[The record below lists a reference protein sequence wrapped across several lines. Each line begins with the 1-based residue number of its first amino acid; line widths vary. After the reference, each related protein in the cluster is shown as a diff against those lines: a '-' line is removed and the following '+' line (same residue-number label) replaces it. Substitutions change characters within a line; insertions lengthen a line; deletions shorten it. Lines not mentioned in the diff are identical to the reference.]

1 MLRHF
6 RGHHGPITSLAYNP
20 HADKLASSS
29 TDKSVN
35 LWNTNDRIRCYKFTG
50 HSDIVNSVAWSHNGC
65 LMATASKDNTVK
77 VWVPTVRGSSY
88 NFVALSNVRSVD
100 FHPKDKKLVTAS
112 DDKAVKLWSIETKRF
127 LSSFLG
133 HTNRVLRARYSPSG
147 KTIASCSEDRTLRIF
162 DVLSGDCV
170 HTYGESHNGYAND
183 VAWHPEG
190 ALVAVALSN
199 NCIKIY
205 DRRIHKLI
213 QMYSVHAGAVN
224 SIAFHPS
231 GHLMITGS
239 DDGSTKVLDLLEGRP
254 VYTLVGHDD
263 AVTAV
268 TFSGDGTKFATA
280 GKDKQVFIQLL
291 LVLHLVHISNYY
303 FSCSTSRSCCGN
315 LIWINWRPI
324 RMRRHPGAART
335 MNKIT
340 IWKIFW
346 TQA

>member
-1 MLRHF
+1 MGDSFEEDAPILLRHF
-6 RGHHGPITSLAYNP
+6 RGHHGPITGLAYNP

-88 NFVALSNVRSVD
+88 NFMALSNVRSVE
-100 FHPKDKKLVTAS
+100 FHPKDKKLVTGS
-112 DDKAVKLWSIETKRF
+112 DDKAVKLWSLETKRF

-147 KTIASCSEDRTLRIF
+147 KTIASCSEDRTLRLF

-170 HTYGESHNGYAND
+170 HTYNESHNGYAND
-183 VAWHPEG
+183 VAWHPDG
-190 ALVAVALSN
+190 SLVAIALSN
-199 NCIKIY
+199 NRIKIY
-205 DRRIHKLI
+205 DRRVHKLI
-213 QMYSVHAGAVN
+213 QMYNVHVGAVN

-239 DDGSTKVLDLLEGRP
+239 DDGSSKVLDLLEGRP

-268 TFSGDGTKFATA
+268 AFSGDGTKFATA
-280 GKDKQVFIQLL
+280 GKDKQVRLGCALFQLD
-291 LVLHLVHISNYY
+291 VFQSICFVHRISDYVVATEY
-303 FSCSTSRSCCGN
+303 GSIDVTFECDDAKRQFG
-315 LIWINWRPI
+315 
-324 RMRRHPGAART
+324 
-335 MNKIT
+335 
-340 IWKIFW
+340 
-346 TQA
+346 